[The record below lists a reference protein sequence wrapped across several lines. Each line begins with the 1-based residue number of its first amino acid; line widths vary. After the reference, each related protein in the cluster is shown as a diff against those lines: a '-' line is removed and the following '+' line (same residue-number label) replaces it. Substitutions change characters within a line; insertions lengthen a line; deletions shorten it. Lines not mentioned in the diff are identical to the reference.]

1 MLQSGDKRHAG
12 ASAGTAPEPVPSGD
26 PVPSRAHG
34 GRRLALTLLAAA
46 GVAAIVVWQR
56 RTLVQSLDV
65 LGTANLG
72 WLLVALA
79 LEAASLTAFG
89 LSRRTLLRANGSRV
103 SLRSVMAVT
112 YASNALSQSVPF
124 AGTELAVVYSYRQ
137 FRRRGLDAATTS
149 WALTVSWICSVAG
162 LALLLVAGAAASG
175 ATAASAAGFAGAAL
189 YLLPVAGILLAL
201 RFTRVRAILHA
212 VLAWLA
218 AASKRMFGKPEH
230 GADGLERFLEE
241 VSRTTL
247 PMRGYA
253 VAFGMGVANWAL
265 DCAALAAA
273 IAAMGQP
280 VPWSSLLLVYGAGAA
295 VGSTGVTPGGFLLV
309 ELAMSAALTA
319 AGLPS
324 SKAVAAVLA
333 YRVVNFWLVLLV
345 GWTVMLLMAHPPPIR
360 RRRSG

>member
-1 MLQSGDKRHAG
+1 M
-12 ASAGTAPEPVPSGD
+12 V
-26 PVPSRAHG
+26 V
-34 GRRLALTLLAAA
+34 
-46 GVAAIVVWQR
+46 IVVWQH
-56 RTLVQSLDV
+56 RTLWQSLHV
-65 LGTANLG
+65 LGTAKLG

-79 LEAASLTAFG
+79 AETGSLTAFG
-89 LSRRTLLRANGSRV
+89 LSRRTLLRAGGGRA
-103 SLRSVMAVT
+103 SLRSVLAIT

-149 WALTVSWICSVAG
+149 WALTVSWICSASG
-162 LALLLVAGAAASG
+162 LALLLAAGAIASG

-201 RFTRVRAILHA
+201 RFTRVRAVLHA
-212 VLAWLA
+212 VLAALA
-218 AASKRMFGKPEH
+218 AASKRVFGKPEH
-230 GADGLERFLEE
+230 GADGLDRFLDE

-247 PMRGYA
+247 PLRGYA
-253 VAFGMGVANWAL
+253 WAFGMGVANWVL

-273 IAAMGQP
+273 IAAMGEP
-280 VPWSSLLLVYGAGAA
+280 VPWDSLLLVYGAGAA

-333 YRVVNFWLVLLV
+333 YRVVNYWLVLLA
-345 GWTVMLLMAHPPPIR
+345 GWTIMLVLTHPARPR
-360 RRRSG
+360 RHRG